1 MPARRAFESLLEEL
15 TGDRALR
22 RLAIDGVLKRLNADR
37 ERYSREEVEE
47 GLEDLLH
54 DVQYLGYAVH
64 GVLSG
69 AGADEGKK
77 ARVAA
82 LYVEV
87 AELYSSGGLPRR
99 VRETSGGS
107 VPEYAVE
114 AAAFLDARGKLD
126 LLDVGLVKALLSFT
140 DRRSSVAAKG
150 SLLSSIVRVLN
161 GEGGRRLLREL
172 ELRRTGER
180 FLRPIIP
187 ASDHTRLT
195 GLALLTDLL
204 GRDVQDLFKAA
215 NSMVEE
221 QVLRGLD
228 AGKRNLL
235 MNLVPLLASD
245 RSGSSYG
252 PLADLSALSGEDLIR
267 IFMDD
272 AFFSLNTRSRRE
284 TYAMADFARGMARR
298 GVDLHEALRRLREDW
313 RRDQSYWHAKALK
326 ALLRAMDEVGTLD
339 DRALDAARELLSGA
353 HVDTGDRLALMR
365 FLYAHTGDRSIL
377 EGAMRSESRRIREW
391 ARREAGSRERASG
404 GAAGI

>member
-1 MPARRAFESLLEEL
+1 M
-15 TGDRALR
+15 
-22 RLAIDGVLKRLNADR
+22 
-37 ERYSREEVEE
+37 
-47 GLEDLLH
+47 
-54 DVQYLGYAVH
+54 
-64 GVLSG
+64 
-69 AGADEGKK
+69 
-77 ARVAA
+77 
-82 LYVEV
+82 
-87 AELYSSGGLPRR
+87 
-99 VRETSGGS
+99 RETSGGS

-172 ELRRTGER
+172 ELRRMGER

-187 ASDHTRLT
+187 ASDDTR
-195 GLALLTDLL
+195 LTDLL

-252 PLADLSALSGEDLIR
+252 PLADLSALSGEDLIG

-298 GVDLHEALRRLREDW
+298 GVDLHEALRRLREEW

-326 ALLRAMDEVGTLD
+326 ALLRAMDEVGALD
-339 DRALDAARELLSGA
+339 DRALDVARELLSGA

-365 FLYAHTGDRSIL
+365 FLYAHTGDGSIL
-377 EGAMRSESRRIREW
+377 EGAVRSESRRIREC